1 MKAASHRASI
11 AAIIIS
17 LQLSSLVSSSA
28 SFCCGERSN
37 SSKYRCIYP
46 ALSSRGSVKLHRSVA
61 EVVDFPIPQRL
72 SSRMHIFP
80 PVSALGSVSATGV
93 GNIGGLVP
101 TCKCLSGATSAVP
114 HPTVDTC
121 EQRVSLSKGS
131 GTKHSPVSSSAIQKK
146 TPKDQHGQNLVGA
159 TLRRGAQ
166 DSPAIPLTSENRI
179 RVFRQALLP
188 LQTLPRPMPHSTSTH
203 CVSPPCCRAKLRLLA
218 PHPSTSPQTDST
230 EHFRPPAE
238 LVLASWSSLL
248 ASRGQGTVYMGQQA

>member
-37 SSKYRCIYP
+37 YSKYRCIYP

-121 EQRVSLSKGS
+121 EQRVSLSKGVWNQAQPRFIVCDPKENAQRPARTEPGRRNVATRS
-131 GTKHSPVSSSAIQKK
+131 TGFPRDSSDIREPDPCLPAGVAAPPNAAPSNAAL
-146 TPKDQHGQNLVGA
+146 DLD
-159 TLRRGAQ
+159 TLRFTPLLPRKA
-166 DSPAIPLTSENRI
+166 SPACAPPIHLPPDRLNRA
-179 RVFRQALLP
+179 F
-188 LQTLPRPMPHSTSTH
+188 ST
-203 CVSPPCCRAKLRLLA
+203 A
-218 PHPSTSPQTDST
+218 
-230 EHFRPPAE
+230 
-238 LVLASWSSLL
+238 
-248 ASRGQGTVYMGQQA
+248 G